1 MYTCKPGEKGHTV
14 SGAKIFTIGELA
26 QAADVTTRTIRYYV
40 AQGLLPPPYGG
51 GRAAS
56 YGEQHLHRLE
66 LIKLLKQEFLPLNE
80 IKALLYGL
88 DDDAVRTL
96 LQERRQRPPAPAP
109 DTAKEYLRT
118 LLNPD
123 AKSPSL
129 LRQTVARKA
138 QSLSD
143 QPLGVSAGSGLFARR
158 SPVPAEQ
165 VQISREDATAW
176 QRYSLHPDVE
186 LHVRQPAQDAKL
198 STHLDR
204 LVADIRRL
212 IAKYQA

>member
-1 MYTCKPGEKGHTV
+1 M
-14 SGAKIFTIGELA
+14 SGDKTYTIGELA
-26 QAADVTTRTIRYYV
+26 QVADVTTRTIRYYV

-80 IKALLYGL
+80 IKALSYGL
-88 DDDAVRTL
+88 DDDAVRNL
-96 LQERRQRPPAPAP
+96 LKERRQRPPAPAP

-138 QSLSD
+138 QSLSN

-158 SPVPAEQ
+158 SPAQADTPAPAEQ

-176 QRYSLHPDVE
+176 QRYSLHPDIE

-204 LVADIRRL
+204 LIADIRRL
-212 IAKYQA
+212 IAKYEA